1 MRTDGAGSM
10 IRAAWF
16 CIVAVAA
23 TAYYST
29 LSIVGGKRGVP
40 HAFHDRV
47 HRGWA
52 RALLRAAGVTVR
64 TDGLEN
70 VEAGEPVIL
79 VSNHQSNF
87 DIFSLFLALP
97 VSIRFVAKSELA
109 QIPVL
114 AHAMRAAG
122 HVFIDRTDRRGSAG
136 AMRLAGDRLRSEK
149 LCLGLFPEG
158 TRSRDGQLGRFKK
171 GSFVLAI
178 ETQLPIVPI
187 AVDGGWRLAGR
198 GRIRPGEVRIRV
210 GKPIPTAGKSTE
222 DRDEVLA
229 EVTAAVE
236 GLLASLRAES
246 ADSTPN

>member
-1 MRTDGAGSM
+1 M
-10 IRAAWF
+10 IRATWF

-29 LSIVGGKRGVP
+29 LSIVGGMRGVP

-64 TDGLEN
+64 ADGLEN
-70 VEAGEPVIL
+70 IEAGEPVIL

-97 VSIRFVAKSELA
+97 LSIRFVAKSELA

-229 EVTAAVE
+229 EVRAAVE

>member
-29 LSIVGGKRGVP
+29 LSIVGGMRGVP

-64 TDGLEN
+64 ADGLEN
-70 VEAGEPVIL
+70 IEAGEPVIL

-210 GKPIPTAGKSTE
+210 GKPIPTAGKSTD

-229 EVTAAVE
+229 EVMAVVE